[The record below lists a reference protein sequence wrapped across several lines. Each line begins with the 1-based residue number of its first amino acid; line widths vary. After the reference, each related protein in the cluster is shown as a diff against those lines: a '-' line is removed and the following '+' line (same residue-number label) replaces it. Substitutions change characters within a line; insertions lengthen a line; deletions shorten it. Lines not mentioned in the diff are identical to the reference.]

1 MPAHTDTRRA
11 KSQSDVFVSIQV
23 PHPGG
28 SKLKWMTAMQTLWGW
43 GDISATLLTV
53 ASHRTWIRT
62 PHTSAGRL
70 HWHPST
76 RYQLTYLSRPLVAS
90 RGCTG
95 LVRSDVGSLQCSQY
109 LCVLTVP
116 VKHTQNNILSSYIR
130 SLLHIIK
137 STTALYFYDAFMT
150 ALNFSINVRFSTRA
164 DFNDGT
170 QSEQ

>member
-1 MPAHTDTRRA
+1 
-11 KSQSDVFVSIQV
+11 
-23 PHPGG
+23 
-28 SKLKWMTAMQTLWGW
+28 MQTLWGW
-43 GDISATLLTV
+43 GDISAALLTV
-53 ASHRTWIRT
+53 TSHRT

-70 HWHPST
+70 HSHPTSCH
-76 RYQLTYLSRPLVAS
+76 QLRYLSRPLVAS
-90 RGCTG
+90 HGCTG
-95 LVRSDVGSLQCSQY
+95 LVRSGVSSLHCSQS

-116 VKHTQNNILSSYIR
+116 AKHTQNHILSSYIR